1 MVPSWANEPFDYV
14 RVVYIFFVRPIFA
27 SFLRELYA
35 WLYDAVRL
43 QHGFEG
49 MNEERFHFLLVN
61 CSLECGDEWNIR
73 KEGNNWYD

>member
-1 MVPSWANEPFDYV
+1 MVPSWANGPFDYV